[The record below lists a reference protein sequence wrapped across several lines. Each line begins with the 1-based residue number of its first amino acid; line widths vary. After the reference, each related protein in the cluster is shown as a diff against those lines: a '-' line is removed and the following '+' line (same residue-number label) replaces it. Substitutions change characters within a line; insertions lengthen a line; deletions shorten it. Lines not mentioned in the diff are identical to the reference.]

1 MCYAVDFESKKS
13 KSEGSKRHSYSDL
26 SSQRTNHVVKSNIA
40 RQSVPGAVVHA
51 DKRIEG
57 SEEMNDL
64 SQVTF
69 DDLVHPLHSYG
80 QPQYNFPSQTPQET
94 HISQLSPL
102 PSLSQPAQEPIQPVQ
117 PVQSVQ
123 TVQTVQ
129 PVPSFQSTEA
139 VPSLAVPRRDFCEPS
154 SALGIDPILSIN
166 QLSPLD
172 EDLKLKAD
180 EMSSMNDFFLLT
192 KQSVDS
198 MEYMLSDSMK
208 VDDLILELQRQ
219 TVHSM
224 MDEIGNIS
232 DILAASQLD
241 MYTSQEVCNP
251 SMMDGVDSG
260 FPSAV
265 LGEGDAP

>member
-13 KSEGSKRHSYSDL
+13 KSEGSKRHSYNVL
-26 SSQRTNHVVKSNIA
+26 SSQRTNPVVKSNIA
-40 RQSVPGAVVHA
+40 RQSVPSAVVHT
-51 DKRIEG
+51 DKIIEG
-57 SEEMNDL
+57 SEEMNNL

-80 QPQYNFPSQTPQET
+80 HSQYNFPSQTPQEP

-102 PSLSQPAQEPIQPVQ
+102 SSLSQPAQEPIQPVQ
-117 PVQSVQ
+117 PVQPVQ
-123 TVQTVQ
+123 KVQ

-139 VPSLAVPRRDFCEPS
+139 VPSLDFKRRDFCEPS

-198 MEYMLSDSMK
+198 MEYMLPDSMK

-232 DILAASQLD
+232 DFLAASQLD
-241 MYTSQEVCNP
+241 IYKSQEVCYP
-251 SMMDGVDSG
+251 SMMDDVDFG

>member
-1 MCYAVDFESKKS
+1 MCYVVDFESKKS
-13 KSEGSKRHSYSDL
+13 KSEGSKRHSYHDFST
-26 SSQRTNHVVKSNIA
+26 QRANHVVKSNIA
-40 RQSVPGAVVHA
+40 SQSVPSAVVHT
-51 DKRIEG
+51 DKRPEG

-80 QPQYNFPSQTPQET
+80 HTQYNFPSQTPQET
-94 HISQLSPL
+94 QISQLSPL
-102 PSLSQPAQEPIQPVQ
+102 PSISQPAQESIQPM
-117 PVQSVQ
+117 
-123 TVQTVQ
+123 QTVQ
-129 PVPSFQSTEA
+129 PAPSFQSTEA
-139 VPSLAVPRRDFCEPS
+139 VPSLDVSKRDFCESS

-166 QLSPLD
+166 QLSFLD

-198 MEYMLSDSMK
+198 MECMLPDSMK

-241 MYTSQEVCNP
+241 MYKVQEVCYP
-251 SMMDGVDSG
+251 SMMDDADFG
-260 FPSAV
+260 FPAAV

>member
-13 KSEGSKRHSYSDL
+13 KSEGSKRHSYNVL
-26 SSQRTNHVVKSNIA
+26 SSQRTNPVVKSNIA
-40 RQSVPGAVVHA
+40 RQSVPSAVVHT
-51 DKRIEG
+51 DKIIEG
-57 SEEMNDL
+57 SEEMNNL

-80 QPQYNFPSQTPQET
+80 HSQYNFPSQTPQEP

-117 PVQSVQ
+117 P
-123 TVQTVQ
+123 VQ

-198 MEYMLSDSMK
+198 MEYMLPDSMK

>member
-13 KSEGSKRHSYSDL
+13 KSEGSKRHSYNVL
-26 SSQRTNHVVKSNIA
+26 SSQRTNPVVKSNIA
-40 RQSVPGAVVHA
+40 CQSVPSAVVHT

-80 QPQYNFPSQTPQET
+80 QPQYNFPSQTPQEP

-102 PSLSQPAQEPIQPVQ
+102 PSLSQPAQEPIQSVQ
-117 PVQSVQ
+117 PIQP
-123 TVQTVQ
+123 VQ

-139 VPSLAVPRRDFCEPS
+139 VPSLDVSRRDFCEPS

-198 MEYMLSDSMK
+198 MEYMLPDSMK

-241 MYTSQEVCNP
+241 MYKSQEVCYP
-251 SMMDGVDSG
+251 SMMDDVDFG